1 MMPEAKTIP
10 MFEGLTMTSAG
21 TVSGQVDTYGFDFAL
36 IALAAGS
43 GAAAQTAVTT
53 LALYEND
60 TALTAATSG
69 TIISA
74 FNGAA
79 ATSTSAG
86 FVLPALSSTK
96 QNTYQFHVDLRG
108 RKRYIALQFSPTLQ
122 TVGVSATAV
131 LMRPEESQQ
140 VATLATT
147 SDGPRLIVRG

>member
-1 MMPEAKTIP
+1 MFPEVKTIP

-21 TVSGQVDTYGFDFAL
+21 TVSGQVDTYGFD
-36 IALAAGS
+36 AAVIEIQAGT
-43 GAAAQTAVTT
+43 GAAASTAITT

-69 TIISA
+69 TIIYA

-86 FVLPALSSTK
+86 FVLPALSSNT
-96 QNTYQFHVDLRG
+96 QNSYQFSVDLRG
-108 RKRYIALQFSPTLQ
+108 RKRYIAVQFAPTLQ
-122 TVGVSATAV
+122 TVGVSGTAI
-131 LMRPEESQQ
+131 LMRPENSQDIAT
-140 VATLATT
+140 VATG